1 MPAATTP
8 TTATPALKTP
18 PPTTTTTAPPPQGEP
33 DITEE
38 VLALREPV
46 ADLEQVVRRWDLACQ
61 TKSEVELDLAY
72 VRDALNQGNILG
84 ARALLGA
91 WISESASYGNEGLM
105 SAAEVSTFD
114 TDATEILDAIPTEG
128 HFDNEF
134 HPSTYVPPPV
144 PVACT
149 KLPVAP
155 PDSTISTAA
164 VATSLP
170 IEDLNNASR
179 IIFKT
184 ALGKVPGVGFVLG
197 ALIELL
203 WPTSAGNNVTWQQMS
218 EYVDQKIGQ
227 AVDQITKDDLD
238 NKLTGLSGVLHNYEI
253 ALQDP
258 SNPTF
263 IRENFV
269 SALNHLTAA
278 APSFSPQTR
287 PYLVLPEYVQIYNFL
302 LNQLRD
308 GIIFGPSW
316 GIPQVSIND
325 YKAQLASKIVSA
337 GNYVT
342 AQSQASHDNMTKPPN
357 SSARDK
363 DHYNVNLFSYNAN
376 LDLALVPAG
385 TDQSF
390 YWPYM
395 DPVQYPNPVNPVNT
409 RILFSP
415 GYGFMPNGGTPSVNR
430 TPRPQMVRLT
440 VWGYDRLDAMQVTYG
455 LGNPADP
462 KVGGSGGT
470 NVPPRGGDFP
480 LGPAANTRGVV
491 TRVEGYAGDVQ
502 EELRLIFTNNGSQ
515 TNSGLMANNRNLN
528 RTNYSVSL
536 PDNVLGY
543 VQIMGVF
550 PSPYNS
556 AATTIFG
563 FRLADSYS

>member
-1 MPAATTP
+1 M
-8 TTATPALKTP
+8 
-18 PPTTTTTAPPPQGEP
+18 
-33 DITEE
+33 
-38 VLALREPV
+38 LALRAQV
-46 ADLEQVVRRWDLACQ
+46 GDLEQVVKSWKLACEMQ
-61 TKSEVELDLAY
+61 SEVELDLAY
-72 VRDALNQGNILG
+72 VDDALNQGNILG
-84 ARALLGA
+84 ARALLEA
-91 WISESASYGNEGLM
+91 WITESTSYGNEGLM

-114 TDATEILDAIPTEG
+114 TDATEILNAIPTEG

-144 PVACT
+144 PAVCS
-149 KLPVAP
+149 KLPVASTKF
-155 PDSTISTAA
+155 STISTTAA
-164 VATSLP
+164 ATSLP

-308 GIIFGPSW
+308 GIIFGTSW

-337 GNYVT
+337 GNYVV

-357 SSARDK
+357 STARDK

-385 TDQSF
+385 SDQSF

-415 GYGFMPNGGTPSVNR
+415 GYGFMPNGGTPTVDR
-430 TPRPQMVRLT
+430 TTRPQMVRLT
-440 VWGYDRLDAMQVTYG
+440 VWGYDRLDAMQATYG
-455 LGNPADP
+455 LGNPADA
-462 KVGGSGGT
+462 KQGGSGGT

-502 EELRLIFTNNGSQ
+502 EELRLIFTSNGSQ

-528 RTNYSVSL
+528 RTNYGVSL
-536 PDNVLGY
+536 PDNILGY
-543 VQIMGVF
+543 VRINGLF

>member
-1 MPAATTP
+1 MTYANLVCRFSGSRPSVHAPRRGPRPHSRSSLPSSPWEPSARPPQQHPEDGWALRDADHGSAGHDDPDHGSAGHDDPDHGSAGHDDPDHRYPGLQGPAADDDHDGP
-8 TTATPALKTP
+8 PAR
-18 PPTTTTTAPPPQGEP
+18 GEP
-33 DITEE
+33 NITEE
-38 VLALREPV
+38 VLALRAQV
-46 ADLEQVVRRWDLACQ
+46 GDLEQVVKSWKLACEMQ
-61 TKSEVELDLAY
+61 SEVELDLAY
-72 VRDALNQGNILG
+72 VDDALNQGNILG
-84 ARALLGA
+84 ARALLEA
-91 WISESASYGNEGLM
+91 WITESTSYGNEGLM

-114 TDATEILDAIPTEG
+114 TDATEILNAIPTEG

-144 PVACT
+144 PAVCS
-149 KLPVAP
+149 KLPVASTKF
-155 PDSTISTAA
+155 STISTTAA
-164 VATSLP
+164 ATSLP

-278 APSFSPQTR
+278 APSFSPRTR

-308 GIIFGPSW
+308 GIIFGTSW

-337 GNYVT
+337 GNYVV
-342 AQSQASHDNMTKPPN
+342 AQSQASRRQHDQAAQLDRQGQGPTTT
-357 SSARDK
+357 S
-363 DHYNVNLFSYNAN
+363 NLFSYYAN

-385 TDQSF
+385 SDQSF
-390 YWPYM
+390 YWRYM
-395 DPVQYPNPVNPVNT
+395 DPVQYP
-409 RILFSP
+409 
-415 GYGFMPNGGTPSVNR
+415 
-430 TPRPQMVRLT
+430 
-440 VWGYDRLDAMQVTYG
+440 
-455 LGNPADP
+455 DP
-462 KVGGSGGT
+462 
-470 NVPPRGGDFP
+470 
-480 LGPAANTRGVV
+480 
-491 TRVEGYAGDVQ
+491 
-502 EELRLIFTNNGSQ
+502 
-515 TNSGLMANNRNLN
+515 
-528 RTNYSVSL
+528 
-536 PDNVLGY
+536 
-543 VQIMGVF
+543 
-550 PSPYNS
+550 
-556 AATTIFG
+556 
-563 FRLADSYS
+563 